1 MIKMI
6 TILVLI
12 FYLSYLI
19 QIIEFETNDKIRT
32 ILSLKKKEWIQIM
45 IWENRNPILGY
56 LNDLNYIFIP
66 GFIIIF

>member
-6 TILVLI
+6 TIQVLI

-32 ILSLKKKEWIQIM
+32 ILSFKKKKS
-45 IWENRNPILGY
+45 
-56 LNDLNYIFIP
+56 
-66 GFIIIF
+66 GFK